1 MVAEGVSIIQSAINM
16 AVNPTQAG
24 IGSCQHYL
32 RSLFREVVMG
42 TAHAQWGGLLLEI
55 WMHGVVCK
63 LAALSVCD
71 KNHF

>member
-1 MVAEGVSIIQSAINM
+1 M
-16 AVNPTQAG
+16 
-24 IGSCQHYL
+24 
-32 RSLFREVVMG
+32 FREVVMG